1 MKTNKSMYLF
11 AAALVAG
18 TMGMTSCSNDE
29 MDENLTKGKTT
40 NIALG
45 MSVALPVQ
53 TKAPTSPNDVNFGDE
68 IADIQNVTIVPMV
81 GTSVQSPI
89 VLGKFD
95 ADVKTTHYKAA
106 SVLETV
112 DGFRVYGNLPT
123 APSESAIF
131 VMPSLAQEDSEDNND
146 TNVTGLKKPHALYFY
161 TESNKKTN
169 KFQVA
174 KGSVA
179 GDWES
184 ASFKDIEEQDKLS
197 DYNRIKIPGVTYA
210 VGVFSAATL
219 DEVADVEGNAALTKN
234 IFSEDGQTA
243 TKSWETVKGEG
254 KTINITGLVIEGQS
268 ADFDATFAPEGGEVK
283 VFAASTEATLATTAI
298 KFDETTNKVT
308 GANIYSVVA
317 PEDAKSITINFQ
329 FQNNTGYTL
338 HLNNGETA
346 ANGEYFYLPA
356 VLDQGNM
363 GEKIFDAATSTLI
376 NARVKDWGKGVK
388 APVETVD
395 AEIGIVIDTQWKKG
409 IAFDEEI

>member
-29 MDENLTKGKTT
+29 MDDNLAKGQTT

-53 TKAPTSPNDVNFGDE
+53 TKTPTEADDVNFGTGV
-68 IADIQNVTIVPMV
+68 ADIQNVTIVPMI
-81 GTSVQSPI
+81 GTSVQTPI

-95 ADVKTTHYKAA
+95 ADVNTTHYKTA
-106 SVLETV
+106 SILENV
-112 DGFRVYGNLPT
+112 DGFRVYGNLPS
-123 APSESAIF
+123 APSENDVF
-131 VMPSLAQEDSEDNND
+131 VMPSLAKGNNADNKD
-146 TNVTGLKKPHALYFY
+146 ASVQDLKEPHSLYY
-161 TESNKKTN
+161 YVVSNKKTN
-169 KFQVA
+169 KFLVA
-174 KGSVA
+174 KGSSA
-179 GDWES
+179 GDWTS
-184 ASFKDIEEQDKLS
+184 AAFQEIQEGETLS
-197 DYNRIKIPGVTYA
+197 EYNRIKIPGVTYA

-219 DEVADVEGNAALTKN
+219 DEVVDVEGNAALTKN
-234 IFSEDGQTA
+234 IFSEDGQTPA
-243 TKSWETVKGEG
+243 KSWQTVKGEG
-254 KTINITGLVIEGQS
+254 GKTIDITGLIIEGQS
-268 ADFDATFAPEGGEVK
+268 ADFDATFAPKGGEVK
-283 VFAASTEATLATTAI
+283 VFAASTVTALATTEI
-298 KFDETTNKVT
+298 EFDGANKVS

-317 PEDAKSITINFQ
+317 PEDAKTITINFQ

-338 HLNNGETA
+338 HLNNGEKA

-356 VLDQGNM
+356 ILEQGTD
-363 GEKIFDAATSTLI
+363 GQKIFEAATSTLI